1 MSSPQAVHTRRAGSI
16 AIVVV
21 LFALLAAMLVAAAP
35 AKAAAAK
42 VVSGDTQLTIPK
54 AQVTFLTTKNVAI
67 LPVSPV
73 SFRFQWEPG
82 VSWWFRLP
90 QASGGTFDFTAR
102 TGTLYHDGKLRFV
115 NVSTTT
121 NQNLLMGGLR
131 VIFTKANAIAL
142 SSALGT
148 APATRAVVF
157 AATNTPK
164 YTKEGKTIRIEG
176 IQFKLTD
183 AGAFALKTVLGVD
196 LVTTTL
202 FADTDLQFKIK

>member
-1 MSSPQAVHTRRAGSI
+1 MGSPQAVQTRGAGSI

-21 LFALLAAMLVAAAP
+21 LFALLVIMLAAAAP
-35 AKAAAAK
+35 AMAASAK
-42 VVSGDTQLTIPK
+42 VVSGDTSMTIPK
-54 AQVTFLTTKNVAI
+54 AQVSFLTTKNVAI

-90 QASGGTFDFTAR
+90 MASGGTFDFAAKK
-102 TGTLYHDGKLRFV
+102 GTFYHDGKLRFV

-131 VIFTKANAIAL
+131 VIFTNASTIAL
-142 SSALGT
+142 SSAVGT
-148 APATRAVVF
+148 APTTRAVVF
-157 AATNTPK
+157 NATNTPK
-164 YTKEGKTIRIEG
+164 YTKDGKTIKIDG

-183 AGAFALKTVLGVD
+183 AGALAIKTALGVD
-196 LVTTTL
+196 LDTTTL